1 MKWFRNWFGRQ
12 PADRSPSPGY
22 LSRPCLEAL
31 EDRCVPSI
39 SRAFLGDGT
48 VVTLVTFN
56 NGSLVAVG
64 PSFNSVVISTGV
76 KNAHAFRDAQGQFG
90 ADIVLNNGLAFEF
103 DSTGTHFLGSNV
115 NEASTTFDRN
125 GNFLTVVAQE
135 NGTVIFIQPL
145 ATTIVGTNF
154 AGASTYLD
162 INGGTGVYLNFK
174 LGSGTFLTQ
183 TDSATPGALILGPGF
198 KEAQA
203 NADPTTGQFFVAL
216 TTDNGNTFE
225 TTTAG
230 THFIGDLF

>member
-1 MKWFRNWFGRQ
+1 MKWFRNWFARRPAGRFH
-12 PADRSPSPGY
+12 SPRC

-39 SRAFLGDGT
+39 SRAFLGNGS
-48 VVTLVTFN
+48 VVTLVAFN
-56 NGSLVAVG
+56 NGSLVAYG
-64 PSFNSVVISTGV
+64 PSFTGQIGLGV
-76 KNAHAFRDAQGQFG
+76 KDAHAFRDAQGQLG

-103 DSTGTHFLGSNV
+103 DSSGTHFLGSNV

-125 GNFLTVVAQE
+125 GNFLTVVALE

-162 INGGTGVYLNFK
+162 INGGIGVYLNFK
-174 LGSGTFLTQ
+174 AGSGTFLTQ
-183 TDSATPGALILGPGF
+183 TDSATPGALILGSGF

-203 NADPTTGQFFVAL
+203 NADPETGQFFVDL
-216 TTDNGNTFE
+216 TQDNGDTFE
-225 TTTAG
+225 TTATG
-230 THFIGDLF
+230 TLFIGNQF